1 MLSRMSMVT
10 AFLALAAAV
19 TLVGPPAIAQSMSPN
34 GLWDDPQFA
43 PRSSPRNSAPQTGF
57 GFSAFDYQGGGSYSS
72 SQPVPLWTPVDPSQ
86 PMVADGGG
94 RPNIQPVPPPRV
106 SFSGPYAANS
116 VVIDTSARRL
126 YYVNDDATAFMY
138 TISVGKEGFAWSGS
152 ETVSRIA
159 WWPDWYPPAE
169 MRQRRPE
176 LPEKMIGGVRNPLGA
191 MAIYLG
197 NSLYRIHGTDAP
209 KTIGRAESSGCFRML
224 NENVVHLA
232 ARVTVGTQVLVVPQL
247 DPSAVVAELPDS
259 SPTVQPASSQRTYTN
274 APTGGDFATFWW

>member
-1 MLSRMSMVT
+1 M
-10 AFLALAAAV
+10 
-19 TLVGPPAIAQSMSPN
+19 
-34 GLWDDPQFA
+34 
-43 PRSSPRNSAPQTGF
+43 GF
-57 GFSAFDYQGGGSYSS
+57 GFSAFDYQSGGSYSS

-94 RPNIQPVPPPRV
+94 RPNIQPVAPPRV

-126 YYVNDDATAFMY
+126 YYINNDATAFVY

-176 LPEKMIGGVRNPLGA
+176 LPEKMIGGVKNPLGA

-209 KTIGRAESSGCFRML
+209 KTIGRAESSGCFRMV

-247 DPSAVVAELPDS
+247 DPSAVVAEVS
-259 SPTVQPASSQRTYTN
+259 GASPTVQPASSRSTYTN
-274 APTGGDFATFWW
+274 APAGGDFATFWW